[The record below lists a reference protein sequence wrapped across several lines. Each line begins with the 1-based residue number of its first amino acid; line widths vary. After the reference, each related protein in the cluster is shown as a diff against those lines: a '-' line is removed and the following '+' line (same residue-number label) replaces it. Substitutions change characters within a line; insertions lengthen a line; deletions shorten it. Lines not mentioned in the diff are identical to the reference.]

1 MRRVL
6 SALILLAVFGLAT
19 FWFLTRPDFLPDD
32 ALAGLSADTTR
43 GEQVFNAAGCAS
55 CHTAPNAEPG
65 DAPVLSGGQEFP
77 SPFGTF
83 LAPNITP
90 DPVQGIGGWSA
101 LDLANAMTRGVSPEG
116 AHYYPAFPYTS
127 YARASLQ
134 DVVDLR
140 AFLATLPADAT
151 PSQPHKIGFPFNIRR
166 SLGGW
171 KLLFANDDWVMPATD
186 ATLERGRYLVE
197 ALGHCAECHTA
208 RGPLGNLDLDKWMS
222 GAPNPKGKGN
232 IPGITPAQLDWSA
245 QDIAYYFETGFTP
258 DFDSAGGQM
267 ARVVENLSK
276 LPASDRSA
284 ITAYL
289 KALPAGQ

>member
-32 ALAGLSADTTR
+32 ALAGLNADTTR

-101 LDLANAMTRGVSPEG
+101 LDLANAMTRGISPQG

-171 KLLFANDDWVMPATD
+171 KLLFANDDWIMPATD

-208 RGPLGNLDLDKWMS
+208 RGPLGNLDLDKWMA

>member
-1 MRRVL
+1 
-6 SALILLAVFGLAT
+6 
-19 FWFLTRPDFLPDD
+19 
-32 ALAGLSADTTR
+32 
-43 GEQVFNAAGCAS
+43 
-55 CHTAPNAEPG
+55 
-65 DAPVLSGGQEFP
+65 
-77 SPFGTF
+77 
-83 LAPNITP
+83 
-90 DPVQGIGGWSA
+90 
-101 LDLANAMTRGVSPEG
+101 
-116 AHYYPAFPYTS
+116 
-127 YARASLQ
+127 
-134 DVVDLR
+134 
-140 AFLATLPADAT
+140 
-151 PSQPHKIGFPFNIRR
+151 
-166 SLGGW
+166 
-171 KLLFANDDWVMPATD
+171 MPATD